1 MIARLTSP
9 RFAEELRATSRL
21 AGPLALAHLA
31 QIGMGL
37 TDAVMLGALGR
48 DALAAGGLGAGLFFT
63 LTTVLQGLVMGL
75 SILVSHARGGNRPEK
90 IAPLLRAG
98 FVLATLTAVPVM
110 VLLWKIEPLLLALG
124 EPPRLAEGVAGYVG
138 ILLFAAPA
146 ALWLT
151 VQRSYLAAMGT
162 TRLVMAVA
170 IGALVINGLL
180 NYGLMHGKF
189 GLPAMGYFGS
199 STATLIALWGMTA
212 VTAVAMHRARSKDAD
227 ARAVQPGPIQ
237 RPVQSPVQWSLVH
250 ELAALG
256 WPIAVTMGVEI
267 ILFLVGALMMG
278 LLGTTAL
285 AAHQVA
291 LSVASTTFMVPL
303 AVAQAANVRVGF
315 HMGAA
320 APLAARRAAG
330 AAFLLGVGFMA
341 LAAAAMLA
349 FPRAIAL
356 LFSLDP
362 GNAADA
368 EVIVLVVRLLAICA
382 FFQVFD
388 GAQTIAA
395 GALRGLKDTR
405 VPALLAG
412 LSYWAVGFPVAWV
425 LGFPM
430 GWGPT
435 GIWWGLAVGLAA
447 AAVVLNVRFWRLS
460 AATIARV

>member
-37 TDAVMLGALGR
+37 TDTVMLGALGR

-63 LTTVLQGLVMGL
+63 LTTVLQGLVMGV

-90 IAPLLRAG
+90 IAPLLQAG

-124 EPPRLAEGVAGYVG
+124 EPPRLAEEVAGYVR

-151 VQRSYLAAMGT
+151 VQRSYLAAMGK

-170 IGALVINGLL
+170 LAALVVNGLL

-189 GLPAMGYFGS
+189 GLPEMGYVGS
-199 STATLIALWGMTA
+199 STATFIALWGMTA
-212 VTAVAMHRARSKDAD
+212 ATAVAMHRAQPRSTDAG
-227 ARAVQPGPIQ
+227 AAEPGPI
-237 RPVQSPVQWSLVH
+237 RWPIPWRVVGELV
-250 ELAALG
+250 ALG
-256 WPIAVTMGVEI
+256 WPIAITMGVELM
-267 ILFLVGALMMG
+267 LFLVGALMMG
-278 LLGTTAL
+278 LLGATAL

-315 HMGAA
+315 HMGAGAPHA
-320 APLAARRAAG
+320 AQRAAS

-362 GNAADA
+362 GNEADA
-368 EVIVLVVRLLAICA
+368 EVIALVVRLLAICA

-425 LGFPM
+425 LAFPM
-430 GWGPT
+430 AWGPI

-447 AAVVLNVRFWRLS
+447 AAVVLNWRFWRLS
-460 AATIARV
+460 ALATAG